1 MSATSAQFSINN
13 LSGLPITLPYVE
25 GDNPSIP
32 VGGPHLRSY
41 LLQTP
46 RGGRHGLHD
55 SPPDTADQAQGVP
68 SSNLKL
74 IGDMIDSGVL
84 TMSPDPRSLGGA
96 DAAEAFTPQTGDVV
110 LHGASLSG
118 ADLLLAGE
126 SFDGTPAN
134 NSIALPGGL
143 TVQPDAATAI
153 QLTIS
158 DWATVLKKK
167 TVTALGSKI
176 PGVQGTLLLDSTNAN
191 SDITCRERTPGQAPT
206 VALVDPSGANQPLT
220 VAVSGKAISVSLE
233 TDGGSAIV
241 STAAEVIAA
250 LNANAA
256 ATALISAEK
265 AEGADTGVVEAIPA
279 APLTGGSAAGQPV
292 TVFESGFASVTVDT
306 VGTSPGLFL
315 NPNTLS

>member
-1 MSATSAQFSINN
+1 MSAVSALFSITN
-13 LSGLPITLPYVE
+13 LSGLPVVLPYVE

-32 VGGPHLRSY
+32 VGGPHSRTY

-55 SPPDTADQAQGVP
+55 SSPDTADQAPGVP

-126 SFDGTPAN
+126 NFDGTPAN

-143 TVQPDAATAI
+143 TVVADAATAI
-153 QLTIS
+153 QLTIT
-158 DWATVLKKK
+158 AFAAVLKRKTVLG
-167 TVTALGSKI
+167 LGTKL
-176 PGVQGTLLLDSTNAN
+176 PGVQGSLLLDSTNAN

-206 VALVDPSGANQPLT
+206 VALTDPSAINQILA
-220 VAVSGKAISVSLE
+220 VAVSGKAIDVSLA
-233 TDGGSAIV
+233 TDGAGTIT
-241 STAAEVIAA
+241 STAALVIAA

-265 AEGADTGVVEAIPA
+265 AEGADTGVVEAITA
-279 APLTGGSAAGQPV
+279 APLTGGSAAGQV
-292 TVFESGFASVTVDT
+292 RTVFESGFTSVTVDG